1 MNYSIR
7 LAIFIF
13 LLFTNIAN
21 ASSNFV
27 GIIGAAIG
35 EIKNQNNE
43 KLANGSKIFF
53 GDTTVSYTHLTLP
66 TKLSV

>member
-1 MNYSIR
+1 MNYLIR

-13 LLFTNIAN
+13 LLSSNIAN
-21 ASSNFV
+21 ASTNFV

-53 GDTTVSYTHLTLP
+53 GEV
-66 TKLSV
+66 K